1 MPGNSAPEMRIDDDD
16 EQRLLKYLF
25 TNYNPQ
31 LRPVE
36 NKSDRVTVTFGI
48 SLHQIINV
56 VGFLYFTNFFRRTVD
71 NKSEISTLQTSTFI
85 YTLTLTSCLPESYF
99 QRVPRRFFAMK
110 FQKSCKWRQ
119 RCRKVV
125 HFCCINIQL
134 SC

>member
-1 MPGNSAPEMRIDDDD
+1 MPGNSAPEMRIDDDDD

-71 NKSEISTLQTSTFI
+71 NKSEISTLQTST
-85 YTLTLTSCLPESYF
+85 
-99 QRVPRRFFAMK
+99 
-110 FQKSCKWRQ
+110 
-119 RCRKVV
+119 
-125 HFCCINIQL
+125 
-134 SC
+134 

>member
-56 VGFLYFTNFFRRTVD
+56 VGFLYFTNFLRRNAD
-71 NKSEISTLQTSTFI
+71 NKSEISTLQTST
-85 YTLTLTSCLPESYF
+85 
-99 QRVPRRFFAMK
+99 
-110 FQKSCKWRQ
+110 
-119 RCRKVV
+119 
-125 HFCCINIQL
+125 
-134 SC
+134 